1 MEPMVLLGLIAVAY
15 GGYVAWLDLRQ
26 DVSYRVAIKMMS
38 RRQGEGDAGVVK
50 YYVEEPTTKPTN
62 SAFDCNSVSARFPLR
77 AARRDGRTKT
87 GKRRLQ
93 SPIKKMAG
101 VYV

>member
-15 GGYVAWLDLRQ
+15 GGYVAWLDLRK
-26 DVSYRVAIKMMS
+26 DVSALL
-38 RRQGEGDAGVVK
+38 
-50 YYVEEPTTKPTN
+50 
-62 SAFDCNSVSARFPLR
+62 PLR
-77 AARRDGRTKT
+77 AARRDGRTKA

-93 SPIKKMAG
+93 SPIKKVAG